1 MLFTIQSMGKMTVL
15 RWKIA
20 ISAPR
25 ARVWAALCDFPTWP
39 AWFPGV
45 RDVAVPGGAPRVGG
59 GRLLTLVVG
68 RPHHERFAV
77 WEEGRSF
84 AVVVTDPPLVARSMR
99 GQPALRDAG
108 AGTVLDW
115 ELRYEPRPGPAGRV
129 LDRGTAV
136 VLGLVFRV
144 ALARLRRRVESGG

>member
-1 MLFTIQSMGKMTVL
+1 MGKITVL

-25 ARVWAALCDFPTWP
+25 ARVWAALRDFGTWP
-39 AWFPGV
+39 DWFPGV
-45 RDVAVPGGAPRVGG
+45 REVAVPDGVPRVGG
-59 GRLLTLVVG
+59 ERILRLVVG

-84 AVVVTDPPLVARSMR
+84 AVEVTDPPLVARSMR

-115 ELRYEPRPGPAGRV
+115 ELRYEPRPGIAGRV
-129 LDRGTAV
+129 LDRGTAA
-136 VLGLVFRV
+136 VLGLAFRV
-144 ALARLRRRVESGG
+144 ALARLRRRVESGA